1 MTEVTFT
8 LNGESRTVDVESDM
22 PALWVLRDV
31 VGLTGTKFSC
41 GIGACGTCSVLI
53 DGAITRS
60 CIVPAASLAD
70 TDMTTIEGV
79 SLGND
84 GAHPVQ
90 QAWLD
95 LQVAQC
101 GFCQPGQIM
110 TAVALLAGGGDPT
123 DARIDEAFANV
134 LCRCG
139 TYQRVRAAVHRAAGG
154 VA

>member
-1 MTEVTFT
+1 
-8 LNGESRTVDVESDM
+8 
-22 PALWVLRDV
+22 
-31 VGLTGTKFSC
+31 
-41 GIGACGTCSVLI
+41 VLI

-110 TAVALLAGGGDPT
+110 TAVALLAGGDDPT
-123 DARIDEAFANV
+123 DAQIDEAFANV

-139 TYQRVRAAVHRAAGG
+139 TYQRIRAAVHRAAGG